1 MIQRGQAATHP
12 KIRSTERR
20 NSAKIPATAAA
31 GQPIAQPASDGRAW
45 RMAFASACGL
55 YPFYPTELNFTMDF
69 KSDGASSSPA
79 ARALGARPAW
89 RCAALAA
96 ALSLQCGGIGF
107 AAETRQA
114 ETRVEFWHAMN
125 GELGRRLERLVADY
139 NRSQFDDIIVPK
151 FKGDYAQVI
160 TAAIFAV
167 GTHTQPA
174 IVQVNEVATATM
186 MAARGAIYPVYEL
199 MRHQD
204 FAFDRDAF
212 LPAIAGY
219 YSDGRNLM
227 SFPFNSSTP
236 ILYYNKD
243 LFRAA
248 RLDANAAP
256 KTWPEVEAAA
266 RRLRQSGVPCG
277 FTTDWPSWVNVE
289 NFSAFHDIPVATRS
303 NGLGGADAV
312 LIINNRVMVRHVAAL
327 AEWQKNGIF
336 DYSGRGADAEP
347 RFPSGACGMFL
358 GSSAMRAST
367 LPNARFDVGYGML
380 PYWPDVPAAPQNSII
395 GGAALWVL
403 RGRPDEEYKAV
414 ARFFAYLSQPQIQAA
429 WHQNTGYLPVTQ
441 AAYELTRAQGFYARW
456 PGSETAIAQI
466 THKPPTQNSLGLRLG
481 SFVLVRDAIEDELE
495 EAFAGR
501 KTAKAALDSA
511 AARGNELLRQFE
523 RTTR

>member
-1 MIQRGQAATHP
+1 
-12 KIRSTERR
+12 
-20 NSAKIPATAAA
+20 
-31 GQPIAQPASDGRAW
+31 
-45 RMAFASACGL
+45 
-55 YPFYPTELNFTMDF
+55 MDF
-69 KSDGASSSPA
+69 KSDGASSGPVERS
-79 ARALGARPAW
+79 LGARLAV
-89 RCAALAA
+89 LAA
-96 ALSLQCGGIGF
+96 ALLLLSGSGLKAEIRQT
-107 AAETRQA
+107 AAGQA

-139 NRSQFDDIIVPK
+139 NRSQPNDIIVPIYR
-151 FKGDYAQVI
+151 GSYAQVI

-186 MAARGAIYPVYEL
+186 MAARGAIYPVFEL
-199 MRHQD
+199 MRREER
-204 FAFDRDAF
+204 AFDRDAF
-212 LPAIAGY
+212 LPAIASY
-219 YSDGRNLM
+219 YSDVGGNLL

-243 LFRAA
+243 LFRAT

-256 KTWPEVEAAA
+256 KTWPEVEEAA

-289 NFSAFHDIPVATRS
+289 NFSAFHDIPIATRS
-303 NGLGGADAV
+303 NGLAGLDAV
-312 LIINNRVMVRHVAAL
+312 LTINNPLMIRHVAAL
-327 AEWQKNGIF
+327 AEWQKSKLF
-336 DYSGRGADAEP
+336 DYGGRGADAEP
-347 RFPSGACGMFL
+347 RFPSGACGIFL
-358 GSSAMRAST
+358 GSSAMRASV

-403 RGRPDEEYKAV
+403 RGRPDDEYKAV
-414 ARFFAYLSQPQIQAA
+414 TRFFAYLSQPQIQAA

-441 AAYELTRAQGFYARW
+441 AAYDLTRAQGFYARW
-456 PGSETAIAQI
+456 PGSEMPIAQI
-466 THKPPTQNSLGLRLG
+466 THKPPTANSLGLRLG

-495 EAFAGR
+495 ETFAGR

-511 AARGNELLRQFE
+511 VVRGNELLRQFE
-523 RTTR
+523 RATR

>member
-1 MIQRGQAATHP
+1 
-12 KIRSTERR
+12 
-20 NSAKIPATAAA
+20 
-31 GQPIAQPASDGRAW
+31 
-45 RMAFASACGL
+45 
-55 YPFYPTELNFTMDF
+55 MDF
-69 KSDGASSSPA
+69 KPDGASSG
-79 ARALGARPAW
+79 RAERGPGPRPAW
-89 RCAALAA
+89 RCTAFAA
-96 ALSLQCGGIGF
+96 ALLLQSSIGLK
-107 AAETRQA
+107 AETRQA

-139 NRSQFDDIIVPK
+139 NRSQSDDVIVPLY
-151 FKGDYAQVI
+151 KGNYAQVI

-167 GTHTQPA
+167 GAHTQPA

-199 MRHQD
+199 MRHQE

-219 YSDGRNLM
+219 YSDVGGNLL

-243 LFRAA
+243 LFRTA

-312 LIINNRVMVRHVAAL
+312 LTINDPLMVRHIAAL
-327 AEWQKNGIF
+327 AEWQKNRLF
-336 DYSGRGADAEP
+336 DYSGRGAEAEP
-347 RFPSGACGMFL
+347 RFPSGACGIFL
-358 GSSAMRAST
+358 GSSAMRASV
-367 LPNARFDVGYGML
+367 LSNARFEVGYGML

-403 RGRPDEEYKAV
+403 RGRPDDEYKAV
-414 ARFFAYLSQPQIQAA
+414 ARFFAYMSQPQIQAA
-429 WHQNTGYLPVTQ
+429 WHQNTGYLPVTA

-466 THKPPTQNSLGLRLG
+466 TYKPPTGNSLGLRLG
-481 SFVLVRDAIEDELE
+481 SFALIRDAIEDELE
-495 EAFAGR
+495 EMFAGR
-501 KTAKAALDSA
+501 KTAKVALDSA
-511 AARGNELLRQFE
+511 VVRGNELLRQFE
-523 RTTR
+523 RATR